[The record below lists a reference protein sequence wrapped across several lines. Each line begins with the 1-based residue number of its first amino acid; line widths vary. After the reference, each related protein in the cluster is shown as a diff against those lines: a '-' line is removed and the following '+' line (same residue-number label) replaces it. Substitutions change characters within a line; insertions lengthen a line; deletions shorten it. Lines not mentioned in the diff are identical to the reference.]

1 MKQIGGTVLKHIG
14 ISEQEINRI
23 KVQFRLGN
31 YIIAKK
37 EDALSEVEDND

>member
-1 MKQIGGTVLKHIG
+1 MYFTFL
-14 ISEQEINRI
+14 INRI

-37 EDALSEVEDND
+37 EDVLSEAEDND